1 MPVHLEEH
9 ICVRVNA
16 YKQIVW
22 VNRSPHNWP
31 WFLTLYPKIARNS
44 PTPRRARLCE
54 HQRTAVAQLSAI
66 TDNQERS
73 ERFRS
78 ARNRKSHLGFEVQKQ
93 VSSGEKFK
101 SNVPF
106 LTEQFPAPVQGIQIS
121 VIIPDTTNQ
130 FFLLF
135 VMFPQ
140 WERDYVRQQRLQK
153 NGREVQREGEWTGN
167 RERNGVFLWAD
178 FKWQCNRCPTKGWPS
193 LIRLDFGDK
202 SALLLTMSKSLRPPI
217 FFLMSGWCGRMG

>member
-1 MPVHLEEH
+1 MLVHLEEH

-44 PTPRRARLCE
+44 LTPRCARLCE
-54 HQRTAVAQLSAI
+54 HQRIAVAQLSVI

-78 ARNRKSHLGFEVQKQ
+78 ARNRKGHLGFEVQKQ

-153 NGREVQREGEWTGN
+153 MEEKCRGRVNELATVSGMVSFYELTSNDNATDAQRKAGRVWYG
-167 RERNGVFLWAD
+167 
-178 FKWQCNRCPTKGWPS
+178 
-193 LIRLDFGDK
+193 LILEISRLFY
-202 SALLLTMSKSLRPPI
+202 
-217 FFLMSGWCGRMG
+217 

>member
-153 NGREVQREGEWTGN
+153 MEEKCRGRVNELATVRGMVSFYELTSNDNATDAQRKAGRVWYG
-167 RERNGVFLWAD
+167 
-178 FKWQCNRCPTKGWPS
+178 
-193 LIRLDFGDK
+193 LILEISRLFH
-202 SALLLTMSKSLRPPI
+202 
-217 FFLMSGWCGRMG
+217 

>member
-130 FFLLF
+130 LFLLF

-153 NGREVQREGEWTGN
+153 MEEKCRGRVNELATVRGMVSFYELTSNDNATDAQRKAGRVWYG
-167 RERNGVFLWAD
+167 
-178 FKWQCNRCPTKGWPS
+178 
-193 LIRLDFGDK
+193 LILEISRLFH
-202 SALLLTMSKSLRPPI
+202 
-217 FFLMSGWCGRMG
+217 

>member
-153 NGREVQREGEWTGN
+153 MEEKCRGRVNELATVRGMVSFYEPTSNDNATDAQRKAGRVWYG
-167 RERNGVFLWAD
+167 
-178 FKWQCNRCPTKGWPS
+178 
-193 LIRLDFGDK
+193 LILEISRLFY
-202 SALLLTMSKSLRPPI
+202 
-217 FFLMSGWCGRMG
+217 

>member
-153 NGREVQREGEWTGN
+153 MEEKCRGRVNELATVRGMVSFYELTSNDNATDAQRKAGRVWYG
-167 RERNGVFLWAD
+167 
-178 FKWQCNRCPTKGWPS
+178 
-193 LIRLDFGDK
+193 LILEISRLFY
-202 SALLLTMSKSLRPPI
+202 
-217 FFLMSGWCGRMG
+217 

>member
-153 NGREVQREGEWTGN
+153 MEEKCRGRVNELAIVRGMVSFYELTSNDNATDAQRKAGRVWYG
-167 RERNGVFLWAD
+167 
-178 FKWQCNRCPTKGWPS
+178 
-193 LIRLDFGDK
+193 LILEISRLFY
-202 SALLLTMSKSLRPPI
+202 
-217 FFLMSGWCGRMG
+217 

>member
-31 WFLTLYPKIARNS
+31 WFLTLYPKIAHNS

-54 HQRTAVAQLSAI
+54 HQRTAVVQFSAI

-78 ARNRKSHLGFEVQKQ
+78 ARDRKSHLGFEVQKQ

-153 NGREVQREGEWTGN
+153 MEEKCRGRVNELATVRGMVSFYELTSNDNATDAQRKAGRVWYG
-167 RERNGVFLWAD
+167 
-178 FKWQCNRCPTKGWPS
+178 
-193 LIRLDFGDK
+193 LILEISRLFY
-202 SALLLTMSKSLRPPI
+202 
-217 FFLMSGWCGRMG
+217 

>member
-9 ICVRVNA
+9 ICIRVNA

-66 TDNQERS
+66 TDNQEHS

-153 NGREVQREGEWTGN
+153 MEEKCRGRVNELATVRGMVSFYELTSNDNATDAQRKAGRVWYG
-167 RERNGVFLWAD
+167 
-178 FKWQCNRCPTKGWPS
+178 
-193 LIRLDFGDK
+193 LILEISRLFY
-202 SALLLTMSKSLRPPI
+202 
-217 FFLMSGWCGRMG
+217 

>member
-130 FFLLF
+130 LFLLF

-153 NGREVQREGEWTGN
+153 MEEKCRGRVNELATVRGMVSFYELTSNDNATDAQRKAGRVWYG
-167 RERNGVFLWAD
+167 
-178 FKWQCNRCPTKGWPS
+178 
-193 LIRLDFGDK
+193 LILEISRLFY
-202 SALLLTMSKSLRPPI
+202 
-217 FFLMSGWCGRMG
+217 

>member
-153 NGREVQREGEWTGN
+153 MEKKCRGRVNELATVRGMVSFYELTSNDNATDAQRKAGRVWYG
-167 RERNGVFLWAD
+167 
-178 FKWQCNRCPTKGWPS
+178 
-193 LIRLDFGDK
+193 LILEISRLFH
-202 SALLLTMSKSLRPPI
+202 
-217 FFLMSGWCGRMG
+217 

>member
-22 VNRSPHNWP
+22 VNRSLHNWP

-153 NGREVQREGEWTGN
+153 MEEKCRGRVNELATVRGMVSFYELTSNDNATDAQRKAGRVWYG
-167 RERNGVFLWAD
+167 
-178 FKWQCNRCPTKGWPS
+178 
-193 LIRLDFGDK
+193 LILEISRLFY
-202 SALLLTMSKSLRPPI
+202 
-217 FFLMSGWCGRMG
+217 

>member
-31 WFLTLYPKIARNS
+31 CVLTLYAKIARNS

-66 TDNQERS
+66 ADNQE
-73 ERFRS
+73 RS

-140 WERDYVRQQRLQK
+140 WERDYVRQQRLRK
-153 NGREVQREGEWTGN
+153 MEEKCRGRVNELATVRGM
-167 RERNGVFLWAD
+167 VSD

-202 SALLLTMSKSLRPPI
+202 SALLLTMSKSLRLPI
-217 FFLMSGWCGRMG
+217 FFLMFGWCDRMG